1 MKDGGVSTSGR
12 WRLDHCELTLNQLP
26 LLSGT
31 GPCCAAWTDEVFG
44 RRNVSIKRK
53 FTPTRRDSLAGEPPA
68 RKSITR
74 GPAARSGVK
83 LDIALMAEEV
93 DFDEQID
100 LPADEPTSAAA
111 RAVSAGVAGSS
122 SSGGAPAG
130 GKAKATDAAGRRV
143 KGRGAMGSSATT
155 MTGSDQ
161 QFESIQSKGS
171 TRGPLKSVEGWII
184 FVTGVHEEAQ
194 EEDVH
199 DKFADFGDIRNLHLN
214 LDRRTGF
221 VKGYALIEYANQS
234 EAQGAIDEMDGAVIM
249 GQPIHVDWAFRAGPS
264 RHGGASR
271 R

>member
-1 MKDGGVSTSGR
+1 LLVFTVSCFAVNKKAQATTSP
-12 WRLDHCELTLNQLP
+12 WP
-26 LLSGT
+26 LYD
-31 GPCCAAWTDEVFG
+31 A
-44 RRNVSIKRK
+44 R
-53 FTPTRRDSLAGEPPA
+53 AG
-68 RKSITR
+68 
-74 GPAARSGVK
+74 SGVK

-111 RAVSAGVAGSS
+111 RAASTEAAGSS

-130 GKAKATDAAGRRV
+130 GKAKATDAAGRCV